1 MISDG
6 SGLARSDLLTPAGLA
21 TLLVA
26 MDRHPHAAAF
36 RESLPVA
43 GVDGTLERRLRGAA
57 QGRIV
62 AKTGTLAHA
71 SALAGYLTTASGDRL
86 AFAIIVNNQAGGARD
101 AQAAIDAV
109 AQALVSR

>member
-1 MISDG
+1 MTAS
-6 SGLARSDLLTPAGLA
+6 GLA

-26 MDRHPHAAAF
+26 MDRQPYAAAF

-43 GVDGTLERRLRGAA
+43 GVDGTLERRLLSVR
-57 QGRIV
+57 GRIV

-71 SALAGYLTTASGDRL
+71 SALAGYLTTGGERL
-86 AFAIIVNNQAGGARD
+86 AFAILLDNYAGGAHE

-109 AQALVSR
+109 ALALAAQ